1 MAENH
6 NNIHRDTAEGSATSR
21 QHMVPR
27 WAGIGIFLL
36 LAVFALAYA
45 QLFFVP
51 VVLAFLLSTVFS
63 PVRRI
68 FDRLGFPQGLTAL
81 GIVGSLLIILAVITT
96 ALAMPVNGWINN
108 SAQIEY
114 KIEARFHE
122 ISGPFSGFF
131 RAKEKLEKIAGSG
144 SDEVQKVETQG
155 TSITERLA
163 SLGPVY
169 LGQSVFT
176 LVLLIFLLASGD
188 MFYEKIVHTLPNL
201 RDKRRAGQMARA
213 IERQLSRYLLT
224 ITVINAGLGIAVGLA
239 MWGLGMPSP
248 LIFGIIAFLFN
259 FVPYLG
265 AIIGVAIAATVALVT
280 FNWLAM
286 PLIVGGVYLALTTI
300 EGQFVTPYFIGR
312 SLRLNSVVVFLA
324 ISFWAWLWSAVGM
337 IVAVPLLVAVKTVCD
352 HIGTLEPLGNFL
364 AERYAENDSD
374 PVRE

>member
-63 PVRRI
+63 PVRRV
-68 FDRLGFPQGLTAL
+68 FDRLGVPQGLTAL

-155 TSITERLA
+155 TSITQRLA

-169 LGQSVFT
+169 LGQIVFT

-224 ITVINAGLGIAVGLA
+224 ITVINAGLGIAVGLS
-239 MWGLGMPSP
+239 MWVLGMPSP

>member
-1 MAENH
+1 MVDNNNNAHHDAGGSHEN
-6 NNIHRDTAEGSATSR
+6 IRQDT
-21 QHMVPR
+21 VPR
-27 WAGIGIFLL
+27 WASIGIFML
-36 LAVFALAYA
+36 LAVFALAFA

-63 PVRRI
+63 PVRRV
-68 FDRLGFPQGLTAL
+68 FDRLGVPQGLTAL
-81 GIVGSLLIILAVITT
+81 GIVSSLLIVMAVITS
-96 ALAMPVNGWINN
+96 ALAVPVNGWINN

-131 RAKEKLEKIAGSG
+131 RAKEKLEKIADSS
-144 SDEVQKVETQG
+144 SDEVQKVKTQG
-155 TSITERLA
+155 TSITERFV

-169 LGQSVFT
+169 LGQIVFT

-188 MFYEKIVHTLPNL
+188 MFYEKIAHTLPNL
-201 RDKRRAGQMARA
+201 RDKRRAEQIAQA

-224 ITVINAGLGIAVGLA
+224 ITIINAGLGVAVGLT

-280 FNWLAM
+280 FTWLAM
-286 PLIVGGVYLALTTI
+286 PLIVGGVYLALTTL

-337 IVAVPLLVAVKTVCD
+337 IVAVPLLVAVKTFCD
-352 HIGTLEPLGNFL
+352 HIGALEPLGNFL
-364 AERYAENDSD
+364 AERHAEKETAS
-374 PVRE
+374 PGE